1 MNGFVSWLKSKSGI
15 THSLVV
21 LLMAAIGDLET
32 HPEHV
37 QAILSWLGAHPKTAG
52 LVAPLTFIIAAYH
65 NPQVQTVVKQIVGD
79 QPKTPP
85 VV

>member
-1 MNGFVSWLKSKSGI
+1 MNSFANWAKSKSGI
-15 THSLVV
+15 THGLVV

-37 QAILSWLGAHPKTAG
+37 QAILGWLGAHPKTAG

-65 NPQVQTVVKQIVGD
+65 NPQVQAVVKQITGEE
-79 QPKTPP
+79 PKTPP